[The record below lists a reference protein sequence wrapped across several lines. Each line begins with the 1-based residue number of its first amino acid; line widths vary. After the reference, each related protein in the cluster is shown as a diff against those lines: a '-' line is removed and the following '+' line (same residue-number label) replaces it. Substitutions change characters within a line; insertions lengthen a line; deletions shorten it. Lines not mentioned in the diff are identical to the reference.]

1 MPLEL
6 LKIKADKSQFCATSC
21 THIAIFFFI
30 YQGFIVPFAEH
41 TQLLA
46 LSFHFLLHFQA

>member
-6 LKIKADKSQFCATSC
+6 LKTKADKSQFCATSC
-21 THIAIFFFI
+21 TCIAIFFI

-41 TQLLA
+41 TQLSA
-46 LSFHFLLHFQA
+46 LSFHFLLYFQA

>member
-6 LKIKADKSQFCATSC
+6 LKIKADKSQFCDTSC
-21 THIAIFFFI
+21 TRFAFFFI

-41 TQLLA
+41 TQLSA
-46 LSFHFLLHFQA
+46 LSFHFLLYFQA